1 MRTYKTPDN
10 VVELLGR
17 VVNAARKTAFYSSKV
32 PERFDVVSVDD
43 LSRIPVTS
51 LTEYRN
57 LRLADVLAEPDDVQW
72 IVGAYR
78 GQLADAVAI
87 AEGPNEAAIRFDI
100 FTDALKDC
108 LSGERQR
115 TCAIVSSAERMF
127 FAAETATMLI
137 HSGIP
142 AHVFLDFDRGRIYEL
157 LNITNPDVV
166 VILLND
172 LDEAKLPSDVELCVT
187 FRRSQTLRKVPQL
200 DMYLVDEL
208 GFLGQSR
215 DGERYLLNNDE
226 FYFQTSDDGRL
237 VVTALRNQVR
247 PMVRIET
254 LDRVESIVCNTV
266 GFAEMSALP

>member
-87 AEGPNEAAIRFDI
+87 AEG
-100 FTDALKDC
+100 
-108 LSGERQR
+108 
-115 TCAIVSSAERMF
+115 
-127 FAAETATMLI
+127 
-137 HSGIP
+137 
-142 AHVFLDFDRGRIYEL
+142 
-157 LNITNPDVV
+157 
-166 VILLND
+166 
-172 LDEAKLPSDVELCVT
+172 
-187 FRRSQTLRKVPQL
+187 
-200 DMYLVDEL
+200 
-208 GFLGQSR
+208 
-215 DGERYLLNNDE
+215 
-226 FYFQTSDDGRL
+226 
-237 VVTALRNQVR
+237 
-247 PMVRIET
+247 
-254 LDRVESIVCNTV
+254 
-266 GFAEMSALP
+266 